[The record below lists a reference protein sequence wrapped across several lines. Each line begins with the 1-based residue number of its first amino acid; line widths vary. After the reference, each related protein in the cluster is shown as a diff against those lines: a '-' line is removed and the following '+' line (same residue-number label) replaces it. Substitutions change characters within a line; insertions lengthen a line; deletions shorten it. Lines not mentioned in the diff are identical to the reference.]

1 MLKRIGK
8 LISPEKIQIFFRYSW
23 IVIVI
28 AAAGIVGLYVIAD
41 FPSRSTTLTV
51 ALFLVGEFG
60 LTVGINGIIS
70 ALPEEELPEKC
81 GNLFLKWLYTTAII
95 GILFIIAIVF

>member
-8 LISPEKIQIFFRYSW
+8 LISPEKIQTFFRYIW

-41 FPSRSTTLTV
+41 FPSKATTLTI
-51 ALFLVGEFG
+51 ALCLFGEFG

-81 GNLFLKWLYTTAII
+81 GSLFLKWLYTTAII
-95 GILFIIAIVF
+95 GIVFLIAVVF